1 MGKYDTGGKKVI
13 NLYNQAWAEWVLQQQ
28 QKAYPS
34 LSGIEVEAE
43 LSGEFQF
50 IARSNDSL
58 LKVKGK
64 DGHFLALTE
73 LQFVYDQTMPERL
86 AAYKLLAYQKYGL
99 KVFVTV
105 VYFLPPPKRLF

>member
-50 IARSNDSL
+50 IA
-58 LKVKGK
+58 
-64 DGHFLALTE
+64 
-73 LQFVYDQTMPERL
+73 
-86 AAYKLLAYQKYGL
+86 GL
-99 KVFVTV
+99 MT
-105 VYFLPPPKRLF
+105 PC